1 MKTKDFEAYLIKTY
15 IKHEFPDHELDLTI
29 AQKIIELKRVR
40 LELKDQYRWMG
51 WVIDK
56 LHLRRYQLESQLADE
71 LIRINGDK
79 ENGK

>member
-1 MKTKDFEAYLIKTY
+1 METKEFEQYLIETFINHK
-15 IKHEFPDHELDLTI
+15 FSDHEPDLTI
-29 AQKIIELKRVR
+29 DQKIIELKRVR
-40 LELKDQYRWMG
+40 LELKDQHRWMG